1 MKRTK
6 SLLLILTML
15 VVVGCASPAP
25 KTESTVTPIIKNNIQ
40 PHTETPDVVL
50 TAFANFPTPEIFP
63 TSTVIMISLP
73 TRKEVESANIPKL
86 PIGNKGADICYI
98 SVPKDSIYLWEAVC
112 FGKNAQD
119 LQQNVSDMQ
128 ITFRI
133 NDQVVDKSKI
143 LEFDRAFGASGIE
156 RTWAILISGWQ
167 INTTTKFEVVYSIS
181 QSLSE
186 NGAYTSK
193 GDFYSIVYVNVQ

>member
-1 MKRTK
+1 
-6 SLLLILTML
+6 ML
-15 VVVGCASPAP
+15 VMVGCASPTPEA
-25 KTESTVTPIIKNNIQ
+25 ESTAMPIIKNNIQ
-40 PHTETPDVVL
+40 PHTETPDVIL
-50 TAFANFPTPEIFP
+50 TAFANFPTPKIFP
-63 TSTVIMISLP
+63 TSTVITISLP

-86 PIGNKGADICYI
+86 PIGNKGADIYYI

-133 NDQVVDKSKI
+133 NDQVIEKSKI